1 MIEQLKV
8 LSQDNIYDEK
18 RYYEKEKVLEKI
30 NQIDIDN
37 LNLFF
42 SLLRDMDLDLDMRK
56 RR

>member
-1 MIEQLKV
+1 MVLLYDRNQL
-8 LSQDNIYDEK
+8 
-18 RYYEKEKVLEKI
+18 YEKDKVLEI
-30 NQIDIDN
+30 LNQIDIDN